1 MAKIV
6 IIDGIT
12 YDDLK
17 ESRRKLKEKNREGP
31 HKEKIIKAI
40 EKLLEGTG
48 FEKIKN
54 NPPSYGVEEE
64 TDPEGFG

>member
-6 IIDGIT
+6 IRDGIT

-17 ESRRKLKEKNREGP
+17 ESRKKLKKKNKEGP

-40 EKLLEGTG
+40 ENLLEGTG
-48 FEKIKN
+48 FERT
-54 NPPSYGVEEE
+54 NPPTYGVEEE
-64 TDPEGFG
+64 TDPEGRT

>member
-12 YDDLK
+12 YVDLD
-17 ESRRKLKEKNREGP
+17 ESRIKLKAKKKNGP
-31 HKEKIIKAI
+31 HKDKIIKAI
-40 EKLLEGTG
+40 DELLQHTG
-48 FEKIKN
+48 FGRNKN

-64 TDPEGFG
+64 TDPEG